1 MCRCLPSAGRPWLA
15 AAVFSTSRVTAA
27 GLGMWWMW
35 QPTHK
40 NWPNGPF
47 TR

>member
-15 AAVFSTSRVTAA
+15 TAVFSTPRVTA

-40 NWPNGPF
+40 NWHNGPF